1 MLAAAV
7 EAVKRGG
14 AATLDAL
21 LPPQCLKCRA
31 AVDRQG
37 LLCPACWR
45 EVTWLAAPLCA
56 ACGFPFEHDEGPGA
70 LCGAC
75 TRARP
80 VFDRA
85 RAAFAYDEGSKP
97 LVLGFKHGDR
107 IEGAPAYGRWLAR
120 AGAELLADADLI
132 APVPLHR
139 WRLLRR
145 RYNQAALLAQ
155 ALSRASGKPWLPDLL
170 ARVKATRSQG
180 GLGRAGRAENV
191 RAAFAVRP
199 KRRPAAEGRRILLV
213 DDVYTTGAT
222 ATACAR
228 ALLRAG
234 AAAVDVLTLARVV
247 RPGA

>member
-1 MLAAAV
+1 MLTAAI
-7 EAVKRGG
+7 RGLRRSG
-14 AATLDAL
+14 TAALDVL

-37 LLCPACWR
+37 LLCPACWG
-45 EVTWLAAPLCA
+45 EATWLAPPLCA
-56 ACGFPFEHDEGPGA
+56 ACGFPFEYEEGPGA
-70 LCGAC
+70 LCAAC
-75 TRARP
+75 TRARTL
-80 VFDRA
+80 FERA
-85 RAAFAYDEGSKP
+85 RAALVYDDASKP
-97 LVLGFKHGDR
+97 LILSFKHADR
-107 IEGAPAYGRWLAR
+107 LEGAPAYGRWLAR
-120 AGAELLADADLI
+120 AGAELVRDAELI

-145 RYNQAALLAQ
+145 RYNQAALLAL
-155 ALSRASGKPWLPDLL
+155 ALGRIVGKPCVPDLL
-170 ARVKATRSQG
+170 ARVKPTRSQG

-199 KRRPAAEGRRILLV
+199 KRRDAMQGKRVLLV

-234 AAAVDVLTLARVV
+234 AGAVDVLTLARVV
-247 RPGA
+247 RPAA

>member
-1 MLAAAV
+1 MLAAAF
-7 EAVKRGG
+7 EGLKRGG
-14 AATLDAL
+14 TAALDVL

-37 LLCPACWR
+37 LLCPACWG
-45 EVTWLAAPLCA
+45 EASWLAPPLCA
-56 ACGFPFEHDEGPGA
+56 ACGFPFEYDEGPGA
-70 LCGAC
+70 LCAAC
-75 TRARP
+75 TRASP
-80 VFDRA
+80 LFERA
-85 RAAFAYDEGSKP
+85 RAALVYDDASKA
-97 LVLGFKHGDR
+97 LILGFKHADR
-107 IEGAPAYGRWLAR
+107 LEGAPAYGRWLAR
-120 AGAELLADADLI
+120 AGAELVQDAELI

-145 RYNQAALLAQ
+145 RYNQAALLA
-155 ALSRASGKPWLPDLL
+155 LSLGRAAGKPCVPDLL

-199 KRRPAAEGRRILLV
+199 RRRDALQGRRVLLV

-247 RPGA
+247 RPAA

>member
-1 MLAAAV
+1 MAGL
-7 EAVKRGG
+7 KRGG
-14 AATLDAL
+14 AAALDVL
-21 LPPQCLKCRA
+21 LPPQCLQCRE

-37 LLCPACWR
+37 LLCARCWSA
-45 EVTWLAAPLCA
+45 VAWLAPPYCA

-75 TRARP
+75 TRAPP
-80 VFDRA
+80 VFARA
-85 RAAFAYDEGSKP
+85 RSAFAYDEASKA
-97 LVLGFKHGDR
+97 LVLSFKHADR
-107 IEGAPAYGRWLAR
+107 TEGAPAYGRWLAR
-120 AGAELLADADLI
+120 AGADLTAEADLI

-145 RYNQAALLAQ
+145 RYNQAALLAL
-155 ALSRASGKPWLPDLL
+155 ALGDVCGRPCVPDLL
-170 ARVKATRSQG
+170 ARVKATPSQG

-191 RAAFAVRP
+191 RGAFAVRP
-199 KRRPAAEGRRILLV
+199 RRREAARGKRVLLV

-228 ALLRAG
+228 VLLRAG

-247 RPGA
+247 RPAA

>member
-1 MLAAAV
+1 M
-7 EAVKRGG
+7 
-14 AATLDAL
+14 
-21 LPPQCLKCRA
+21 
-31 AVDRQG
+31 DRQG
-37 LLCPACWR
+37 LLCPACWG
-45 EVTWLAAPLCA
+45 EANWLAPPHCA
-56 ACGFPFEHDEGPGA
+56 ACGFPFEYDEGAGA
-70 LCGAC
+70 LCAAC

-80 VFDRA
+80 LFERA
-85 RAAFAYDEGSKP
+85 RSALVYDEASRP

-107 IEGAPAYGRWLAR
+107 LEGAPAYGRWLAR
-120 AGAELLADADLI
+120 AGAELVGDAELI

-145 RYNQAALLAQ
+145 RYNQAALLA
-155 ALSRASGKPWLPDLL
+155 LSLGRAVNKPCVPDLL
-170 ARVKATRSQG
+170 ARVRATRSQG

-199 KRRPAAEGRRILLV
+199 RRREAVQGRRILLV

-234 AAAVDVLTLARVV
+234 CAAVDVLTLARVV
-247 RPGA
+247 RTAA